1 MESAPNVV
9 EVDAYCSRQ
18 PHMPIE
24 PDVAYAYIDEE
35 GRVTIHSKSIGI
47 HLHHAMICAGIGV
60 EPEKLRLVQLHAG
73 GTFGYKFSPTIEA
86 LVGVAA
92 LVTGR
97 PVALNFDM
105 YQMITYTGK
114 RSPGFMH
121 IKLAADEK
129 GKILALEGDNFID
142 HGPYSEFG
150 DLLTMRLSQ
159 FVGAGVDI
167 PNIRNKSRTV
177 CTNHAYGA
185 AFRGYGAPQS
195 FMGGDIAM
203 DVMAAKMGI
212 DPFEFRA
219 MNCYKESAGSTTP
232 NGCKPD
238 VYCLEDLFDLAR
250 PYYHKNQEYVESLN
264 RDQSEGGKYK
274 YGVGVSLVFTAAAW
288 TV

>member
-1 MESAPNVV
+1 MIEM
-9 EVDAYCSRQ
+9 DAYCSRQ

-60 EPEKLRLVQLHAG
+60 EPEKLRLIQLHAG

-129 GKILALEGDNFID
+129 GKILAPGRRTTLSTMVPTQN
-142 HGPYSEFG
+142 SE
-150 DLLTMRLSQ
+150 T
-159 FVGAGVDI
+159 
-167 PNIRNKSRTV
+167 
-177 CTNHAYGA
+177 C
-185 AFRGYGAPQS
+185 
-195 FMGGDIAM
+195 
-203 DVMAAKMGI
+203 
-212 DPFEFRA
+212 
-219 MNCYKESAGSTTP
+219 
-232 NGCKPD
+232 
-238 VYCLEDLFDLAR
+238 
-250 PYYHKNQEYVESLN
+250 
-264 RDQSEGGKYK
+264 
-274 YGVGVSLVFTAAAW
+274 
-288 TV
+288 